1 MKPASEGKSDLS
13 RRTVYGYGLGEFGY
27 SFYLNL
33 ISSYLMFYM
42 TDVLLLP
49 TKLTGILYS
58 AVQWVEAATALAAGI
73 LIDNLFT
80 SKGRYRPWI
89 FRGSVICALST
100 ALLFTRLPLGAAGT
114 ATVFVVLYTISY
126 AGYNLM
132 FVAYRAIMGAIGKTP
147 SDTVALTIS
156 GTQLSTLASLAFG
169 QIGVRLL
176 HGFSRIETGL
186 CRSVRIDSGHRDG
199 RGLRGDE
206 ALRSGSG
213 GSEESGKG
221 ARRQSE
227 ADAPRS
233 AAHSALC
240 LWLYIQHRGKHSA
253 LFHACLLF

>member
-1 MKPASEGKSDLS
+1 MKPAPEGKSNLS
-13 RRTVYGYGLGEFGY
+13 RKTIYGYGLGEFGY

-49 TKLTGILYS
+49 TRLTGILYS

-80 SKGRYRPWI
+80 AKGRYRPWI

-100 ALLFTRLPLGAAGT
+100 ALLFTRLPMGTAGT

-176 HGFSRIETGL
+176 NGFPRIETGYTV
-186 CRSVRIDSGHRDG
+186 SA
-199 RGLRGDE
+199 GLYGLILVI
-206 ALRSGSG
+206 AM
-213 GSEESGKG
+213 
-221 ARRQSE
+221 
-227 ADAPRS
+227 
-233 AAHSALC
+233 AAVC
-240 LWLYIQHRGKHSA
+240 VVT
-253 LFHACLLF
+253 